1 MKTVSIV
8 VNAAFE
14 PCVGNI
20 KAIRCAKSF
29 VDEVHSGQE
38 CGLLLDTTC
47 FYAEQ
52 GGQIFDEGFLV
63 KDEVCCSQFLAV
75 IAKFYSS
82 HHYYSQLVQL
92 FGYIFN
98 HI

>member
-1 MKTVSIV
+1 V
-8 VNAAFE
+8 FE
-14 PCVGNI
+14 SCVGNI

-63 KDEVCCSQFLAV
+63 KDEVVQVANLELKFLFS
-75 IAKFYSS
+75 AK
-82 HHYYSQLVQL
+82 HTT
-92 FGYIFN
+92 I
-98 HI
+98 IRAIDC

>member
-1 MKTVSIV
+1 V
-8 VNAAFE
+8 FE
-14 PCVGNI
+14 PCVGDI

-63 KDEVCCSQFLAV
+63 KDEVGSWLTLQIELAV
-75 IAKFYSS
+75 
-82 HHYYSQLVQL
+82 L
-92 FGYIFN
+92 
-98 HI
+98 

>member
-1 MKTVSIV
+1 MHV
-8 VNAAFE
+8 VVVFE
-14 PCVGNI
+14 PCIGI
-20 KAIRCAKSF
+20 IRAIRCAKSF

-63 KDEVCCSQFLAV
+63 KDEVSLYFRIRVLKVYFQ
-75 IAKFYSS
+75 
-82 HHYYSQLVQL
+82 
-92 FGYIFN
+92 
-98 HI
+98 

>member
-1 MKTVSIV
+1 MWLNCYWFLITFISVLCLRVGV
-8 VNAAFE
+8 VFE
-14 PCVGNI
+14 PCVANI

-63 KDEVCCSQFLAV
+63 KDEVCQVANLGS
-75 IAKFYSS
+75 
-82 HHYYSQLVQL
+82 
-92 FGYIFN
+92 G
-98 HI
+98 

>member
-1 MKTVSIV
+1 M
-8 VNAAFE
+8 FE
-14 PCVGNI
+14 SCVGNI

-63 KDEVCCSQFLAV
+63 KDEVFQVSNFKLKFLLC
-75 IAKFYSS
+75 
-82 HHYYSQLVQL
+82 YY
-92 FGYIFN
+92 
-98 HI
+98 H

>member
-1 MKTVSIV
+1 VLFISVYCYCASYVGV
-8 VNAAFE
+8 VFE
-14 PCVGNI
+14 PCIGII

-38 CGLLLDTTC
+38 CGLILDTTC

-63 KDEVCCSQFLAV
+63 KDEVS
-75 IAKFYSS
+75 FYFRIS
-82 HHYYSQLVQL
+82 
-92 FGYIFN
+92 
-98 HI
+98 